1 MIIAIEYKNGRM
13 KEFDTSAFTATN
25 AMSAGDKTARNVMTE
40 LDLRLD
46 LVNEVGLRL
55 DFYWYDA
62 TPQGQRVDI
71 PGLTDSKG
79 DPVSLTSASRRLG
92 TSVLL
97 CSREGIKQISRII
110 VQRANG
116 TVDALWRQGT
126 GDWLI
131 NGARFEAQRVLS
143 YTDSN
148 VTSMN
153 SQAVF
158 VFKYMKKA
166 NPLMS
171 EEEICDLIGYPLD
184 AYKEIQLDEAK
195 NAEGIVGAEL
205 IESDDGEDSEY
216 LRFRRPQPSI
226 LPPTP
231 PSESI
236 SPWTMMMTDSMT
248 MRTLCLMSDICHDRR
263 IHDIL
268 NVLA

>member
-1 MIIAIEYKNGRM
+1 MIIAIEYKGGRV

-46 LVNEVGLRL
+46 LVDTVGLRL

-62 TPQGQRVDI
+62 APQGERVDI
-71 PGLTDSKG
+71 PGLMDSKG
-79 DPVSLTSASRRLG
+79 DPVSLTAAARRLG

-97 CSREGIKQISRII
+97 CSREGIKRISRII

-116 TVDALWRQGT
+116 TVDALWRQGS

-131 NGARFEAQRVLS
+131 NGAKFEAQRVLS

-148 VTSMN
+148 VSSMN

-166 NPLMS
+166 NPSLTDA
-171 EEEICDLIGYPLD
+171 EICELIGYPLD
-184 AYKEIQLDEAK
+184 AYKEIQLDESK
-195 NAEGIVGAEL
+195 NAEKTTGAEL
-205 IESDDGEDSEY
+205 IMADDGGDPILLSDPEAAESDGSAAADPSDSTSDSSFGRHFAVEDDGDAFDEDEDS
-216 LRFRRPQPSI
+216 LF
-226 LPPTP
+226 
-231 PSESI
+231 
-236 SPWTMMMTDSMT
+236 D
-248 MRTLCLMSDICHDRR
+248 
-263 IHDIL
+263 
-268 NVLA
+268 V

>member
-13 KEFDTSAFTATN
+13 KEFDTSAFTTTN

-46 LVNEVGLRL
+46 LVDEVGLRL

-62 TPQGQRVDI
+62 TPQGQRVEI

-79 DPVSLTSASRRLG
+79 DPVCLTSASRRLG

-97 CSREGIKQISRII
+97 CSRGGIRQISRVI

-116 TVDALWRQGT
+116 TVDALWRQGS

-143 YTDSN
+143 YTDCN

-166 NPLMS
+166 NPQMTD
-171 EEEICDLIGYPLD
+171 EEICDLIGYPLD
-184 AYKEIQLDEAK
+184 AYKEIQWDEAK
-195 NAEGIVGAEL
+195 NAEEMVGAEL
-205 IESDDGEDSEY
+205 IESDDGGDGRYSTDSLASGPSDSDGGPSLGKHFAVEDDDDTFDDDEDS
-216 LRFRRPQPSI
+216 LF
-226 LPPTP
+226 
-231 PSESI
+231 
-236 SPWTMMMTDSMT
+236 D
-248 MRTLCLMSDICHDRR
+248 
-263 IHDIL
+263 
-268 NVLA
+268 V

>member
-1 MIIAIEYKNGRM
+1 MIIAIEYKGGRV

-46 LVNEVGLRL
+46 LVDTVGLRL

-62 TPQGQRVDI
+62 TPQGERVDI
-71 PGLTDSKG
+71 PGLMDSKG
-79 DPVSLTSASRRLG
+79 DPVSLTAAARRLG

-116 TVDALWRQGT
+116 TVDALWRQGS

-131 NGARFEAQRVLS
+131 NGAKFEAQRVLS

-148 VTSMN
+148 VSSMN

-166 NPLMS
+166 NPSLTDD
-171 EEEICDLIGYPLD
+171 EICELIGYPLD
-184 AYKEIQLDEAK
+184 AYREIQLDEAK
-195 NAEGIVGAEL
+195 NAEEVADAEL
-205 IESDDGEDSEY
+205 IGEDDDDVQSGTE
-216 LRFRRPQPSI
+216 QPDDA
-226 LPPTP
+226 
-231 PSESI
+231 PS
-236 SPWTMMMTDSMT
+236 DSS
-248 MRTLCLMSDICHDRR
+248 LGKHFAVEEDDDAFDDDEDSLFD
-263 IHDIL
+263 
-268 NVLA
+268 V

>member
-46 LVNEVGLRL
+46 LVDKVGLRL

-62 TPQGQRVDI
+62 TPQGERIDI
-71 PGLTDSKG
+71 PGLMDSKG
-79 DPVSLTSASRRLG
+79 DPVSLTAASRRLG

-97 CSREGIKQISRII
+97 CSREGIRQISRII

-116 TVDALWRQGT
+116 TVDALWRQGS

-131 NGARFEAQRVLS
+131 NGAKFEAQRVLS

-148 VTSMN
+148 VSSMN
-153 SQAVF
+153 SQAVS

-166 NPLMS
+166 HPKMKDK
-171 EEEICDLIGYPLD
+171 EICKLIGYPIE
-184 AYKEIQLDEAK
+184 AYKEIQSDEAK
-195 NAEGIVGAEL
+195 NEPNKVNAEL
-205 IESDDGEDSEY
+205 IDSDTDNSFQSAPDSEPLDPDDSSDGDSSLGKHFAVEDDDDGFDDDDDS
-216 LRFRRPQPSI
+216 LF
-226 LPPTP
+226 
-231 PSESI
+231 
-236 SPWTMMMTDSMT
+236 D
-248 MRTLCLMSDICHDRR
+248 
-263 IHDIL
+263 
-268 NVLA
+268 V

>member
-13 KEFDTSAFTATN
+13 KEFDTSAFTTTN

-46 LVNEVGLRL
+46 LVDEVGLRL

-62 TPQGQRVDI
+62 TPQGQRVEI

-79 DPVSLTSASRRLG
+79 DPVCLTSASRRLG

-97 CSREGIKQISRII
+97 CSRGGIRQISRVI

-116 TVDALWRQGT
+116 TVDALWRQGS

-143 YTDSN
+143 YTDCN

-166 NPLMS
+166 NPQMTD
-171 EEEICDLIGYPLD
+171 EEICDLIGYPLD
-184 AYKEIQLDEAK
+184 AYKEIQWDEAK
-195 NAEGIVGAEL
+195 NAEEMVGAEL
-205 IESDDGEDSEY
+205 NESDDGGDERYSTDSLVSGPSDSDGGPCLGKHFAVEDDDDAFDDDEDS
-216 LRFRRPQPSI
+216 LF
-226 LPPTP
+226 
-231 PSESI
+231 
-236 SPWTMMMTDSMT
+236 D
-248 MRTLCLMSDICHDRR
+248 
-263 IHDIL
+263 
-268 NVLA
+268 V

>member
-1 MIIAIEYKNGRM
+1 MIIAIEYKGGRV

-46 LVNEVGLRL
+46 LVDTVGLRL

-62 TPQGQRVDI
+62 TPQGERVDI
-71 PGLTDSKG
+71 PGLMDSKG
-79 DPVSLTSASRRLG
+79 DPVSLTAAARRLG

-116 TVDALWRQGT
+116 TVDALWRQGS

-131 NGARFEAQRVLS
+131 NGAKFEAQRVLS
-143 YTDSN
+143 YTDGN

-158 VFKYMKKA
+158 VFKYMKKTHPMMTD
-166 NPLMS
+166 N
-171 EEEICDLIGYPLD
+171 EICELIGYPLE
-184 AYKEIQLDEAK
+184 AYNEIQLDEATY
-195 NAEGIVGAEL
+195 AEEVTDTEL
-205 IESDDGEDSEY
+205 IGTDDDEAQSGTGRPDDAPSDSSFGKHFAVEDDDDAFDDDEDS
-216 LRFRRPQPSI
+216 LF
-226 LPPTP
+226 
-231 PSESI
+231 
-236 SPWTMMMTDSMT
+236 D
-248 MRTLCLMSDICHDRR
+248 
-263 IHDIL
+263 
-268 NVLA
+268 V

>member
-1 MIIAIEYKNGRM
+1 MIIAIEYKGGRV

-46 LVNEVGLRL
+46 LVDTVGLRL

-62 TPQGQRVDI
+62 TPQGERVDI
-71 PGLTDSKG
+71 PGLMDSKG
-79 DPVSLTSASRRLG
+79 DPVSLTAAARRLG

-116 TVDALWRQGT
+116 TVDALWRQGS

-131 NGARFEAQRVLS
+131 NGAKFEAQRVLS

-148 VTSMN
+148 VSSMN

-166 NPLMS
+166 NPSLTDAK
-171 EEEICDLIGYPLD
+171 ICELIGYPLD
-184 AYKEIQLDEAK
+184 AYMEIQLDEAK
-195 NAEGIVGAEL
+195 NAEEVADAEL
-205 IESDDGEDSEY
+205 IGTDDDEVQSGMEQPDDTPSDSSFGKHFAVEDDDDAFDDDEDS
-216 LRFRRPQPSI
+216 LF
-226 LPPTP
+226 
-231 PSESI
+231 
-236 SPWTMMMTDSMT
+236 D
-248 MRTLCLMSDICHDRR
+248 
-263 IHDIL
+263 
-268 NVLA
+268 V

>member
-1 MIIAIEYKNGRM
+1 MIIAIEYKGGRV

-46 LVNEVGLRL
+46 LVDTVGLRL

-62 TPQGQRVDI
+62 TPQGERVDI
-71 PGLTDSKG
+71 PGLMDSKG
-79 DPVSLTSASRRLG
+79 DPVSLTAAARRLG

-116 TVDALWRQGT
+116 TVDALWRQGS

-131 NGARFEAQRVLS
+131 NGAKFEAQRVLS

-148 VTSMN
+148 VSSMN

-166 NPLMS
+166 NPSLTDV
-171 EEEICDLIGYPLD
+171 EICELIGYPLD
-184 AYKEIQLDEAK
+184 AYMEIQLDEAK
-195 NAEGIVGAEL
+195 NAEEVADAEL
-205 IESDDGEDSEY
+205 IGEDDDEAQSVTG
-216 LRFRRPQPSI
+216 QPDGV
-226 LPPTP
+226 
-231 PSESI
+231 PS
-236 SPWTMMMTDSMT
+236 DSSFGKHFAVEDDDDSFDDDEDS
-248 MRTLCLMSDICHDRR
+248 LFD
-263 IHDIL
+263 
-268 NVLA
+268 V

>member
-46 LVNEVGLRL
+46 LVDKVGLRL

-116 TVDALWRQGT
+116 TVDVLWRQGS

-148 VTSMN
+148 VSSMN
-153 SQAVF
+153 RQAVS
-158 VFKYMKKA
+158 VYKYMKKA
-166 NPLMS
+166 HPQMT
-171 EEEICDLIGYPLD
+171 EEGLCDLIGYPID
-184 AYKEIQLDEAK
+184 AYKEIQLEESINSVEA
-195 NAEGIVGAEL
+195 VGAEL
-205 IESDDGEDSEY
+205 IESDDGGESNYSPEPENPDPSDSPANPSLGKHFAVDEDDDGFDDDEDS
-216 LRFRRPQPSI
+216 LF
-226 LPPTP
+226 
-231 PSESI
+231 
-236 SPWTMMMTDSMT
+236 D
-248 MRTLCLMSDICHDRR
+248 
-263 IHDIL
+263 
-268 NVLA
+268 V

>member
-13 KEFDTSAFTATN
+13 KEFDTSSFTTTN

-46 LVNEVGLRL
+46 LVETAGLRL

-62 TPQGQRVDI
+62 TPQGERVEI
-71 PGLTDSKG
+71 PGLMDSKG
-79 DPVSLTSASRRLG
+79 DPVCLTSASRRLG

-97 CSREGIKQISRII
+97 CSREGIKRISRII

-116 TVDALWRQGT
+116 TVDALWRQGS

-131 NGARFEAQRVLS
+131 NGAKFEAQRVLS
-143 YTDSN
+143 YTDAN

-153 SQAVF
+153 SQAIF

-166 NPLMS
+166 NPTMTD
-171 EEEICDLIGYPLD
+171 EEICRLIGYPLE

-195 NAEGIVGAEL
+195 NAMDVVDADL
-205 IESDDGEDSEY
+205 IESEADNSFQSAHDSETLNSDDSSGGDPSLGKHFAVEDDDDEFDDDEDS
-216 LRFRRPQPSI
+216 LF
-226 LPPTP
+226 
-231 PSESI
+231 
-236 SPWTMMMTDSMT
+236 D
-248 MRTLCLMSDICHDRR
+248 
-263 IHDIL
+263 
-268 NVLA
+268 V

>member
-25 AMSAGDKTARNVMTE
+25 AMSAGDKTARNVLTE

-46 LVNEVGLRL
+46 LVDEVGLRL

-62 TPQGQRVDI
+62 TPQGQSIKID
-71 PGLTDSKG
+71 GLTDSMG
-79 DPVSLTSASRRLG
+79 NPVCLTSAARRLG

-97 CSREGIKQISRII
+97 CSKEGIRQISRII

-116 TVDALWRQGT
+116 TANVLWRQGT

-131 NGARFEAQRVLS
+131 NGARFEAQRVLT

-148 VTSMN
+148 VSSTN

-166 NPLMS
+166 HPLMADD
-171 EEEICDLIGYPLD
+171 EICDLIGYPLD
-184 AYKEIQLDEAK
+184 AYKEIQSEEAK
-195 NAEGIVGAEL
+195 NDQKKVEAEL
-205 IESDDGEDSEY
+205 IESDDGGDSEY
-216 LRFRRPQPSI
+216 PSDSAA
-226 LPPTP
+226 PE
-231 PSESI
+231 PS
-236 SPWTMMMTDSMT
+236 DST
-248 MRTLCLMSDICHDRR
+248 SNPSLGKHFAVDDDDDEFDDDEDSLFD
-263 IHDIL
+263 
-268 NVLA
+268 V

>member
-46 LVNEVGLRL
+46 LVDKVGLRL

-62 TPQGQRVDI
+62 TPQGERIEI
-71 PGLTDSKG
+71 PGLMDSKG
-79 DPVSLTSASRRLG
+79 DPVCLTSASRRLG

-97 CSREGIKQISRII
+97 CSREGIRQISRII

-116 TVDALWRQGT
+116 TVDALWRQGS

-131 NGARFEAQRVLS
+131 NGAKFEAQRVLS
-143 YTDSN
+143 YTDGN
-148 VTSMN
+148 VSSMN

-158 VFKYMKKA
+158 VFKYMKKTH
-166 NPLMS
+166 PMMPDDK
-171 EEEICDLIGYPLD
+171 ICELIGYPLE

-195 NAEGIVGAEL
+195 YAEEVTDAEL
-205 IESDDGEDSEY
+205 IEPDDEEVQSERNQTDIATSDPSLGKHFAVEDDDDGFDDDEDS
-216 LRFRRPQPSI
+216 LF
-226 LPPTP
+226 
-231 PSESI
+231 
-236 SPWTMMMTDSMT
+236 D
-248 MRTLCLMSDICHDRR
+248 
-263 IHDIL
+263 
-268 NVLA
+268 V

>member
-1 MIIAIEYKNGRM
+1 MIIAIEYKGGRV

-46 LVNEVGLRL
+46 LVDTVGLRL

-62 TPQGQRVDI
+62 TPQGERIDI
-71 PGLTDSKG
+71 PGLMDSKG
-79 DPVSLTSASRRLG
+79 DPVSLTAAARRLG

-116 TVDALWRQGT
+116 TVDALWRQGS

-131 NGARFEAQRVLS
+131 NGAKFEAQRVLS

-148 VTSMN
+148 VSSLN

-166 NPLMS
+166 NPTLTDA
-171 EEEICDLIGYPLD
+171 EICELIGYPLD
-184 AYKEIQLDEAK
+184 AYLEIQLDEAK
-195 NAEGIVGAEL
+195 NAEALADAEL
-205 IESDDGEDSEY
+205 IGTDDEAAQSEEGRPDDAPSDSSFGKHFAVEDDDDGFDDDEDS
-216 LRFRRPQPSI
+216 LF
-226 LPPTP
+226 
-231 PSESI
+231 
-236 SPWTMMMTDSMT
+236 D
-248 MRTLCLMSDICHDRR
+248 
-263 IHDIL
+263 
-268 NVLA
+268 V

>member
-1 MIIAIEYKNGRM
+1 MIIAIEYKGGRV

-46 LVNEVGLRL
+46 LVDTVGLRL

-62 TPQGQRVDI
+62 TPQGERVDI
-71 PGLTDSKG
+71 PGLMDSKG
-79 DPVSLTSASRRLG
+79 DPVSLTAAARRLG

-116 TVDALWRQGT
+116 TVDALWRQGS

-131 NGARFEAQRVLS
+131 NGAKFEAQRVLS

-148 VTSMN
+148 VSSMN

-166 NPLMS
+166 NPSLTDA
-171 EEEICDLIGYPLD
+171 EICELIGYPLD
-184 AYKEIQLDEAK
+184 AYMEIQLDEAK
-195 NAEGIVGAEL
+195 NAEEVADAEL
-205 IESDDGEDSEY
+205 IGTDDDEAQSGTGRPDDAPSDSSFGKHFAVEDDDDAFDDDEDS
-216 LRFRRPQPSI
+216 LF
-226 LPPTP
+226 
-231 PSESI
+231 
-236 SPWTMMMTDSMT
+236 D
-248 MRTLCLMSDICHDRR
+248 
-263 IHDIL
+263 
-268 NVLA
+268 V

>member
-13 KEFDTSAFTATN
+13 KEFDTSAFTTTN

-46 LVNEVGLRL
+46 LVDKVGLRL

-62 TPQGQRVDI
+62 TPQGQRVEI
-71 PGLTDSKG
+71 KGLTDSMG
-79 DPVSLTSASRRLG
+79 NPVTLTSAARRLG

-97 CSREGIKQISRII
+97 CSKEGLNQVSRVI

-116 TVDALWRQGT
+116 TVDALWRQGS

-131 NGARFEAQRVLS
+131 NGAKFEAQRVLS
-143 YTDSN
+143 YTDTKF
-148 VTSMN
+148 TSMN

-166 NPLMS
+166 NPLMT
-171 EEEICDLIGYPLD
+171 EEEICDLIGYPLE

-195 NAEGIVGAEL
+195 NAEETTGAEL
-205 IESDDGEDSEY
+205 IESDDGGDSDYSPEIENPNPSDSPANSSLGKHFAVDEDDDGFDDDEDS
-216 LRFRRPQPSI
+216 LF
-226 LPPTP
+226 
-231 PSESI
+231 
-236 SPWTMMMTDSMT
+236 D
-248 MRTLCLMSDICHDRR
+248 
-263 IHDIL
+263 
-268 NVLA
+268 V

>member
-13 KEFDTSAFTATN
+13 KEFDTSAFTTTN

-46 LVNEVGLRL
+46 LVDKVGLRL

-62 TPQGQRVDI
+62 TPQGQRVEI
-71 PGLTDSKG
+71 KGLTDSMG
-79 DPVSLTSASRRLG
+79 NPVTLTSAARRLG

-97 CSREGIKQISRII
+97 CSKEGLNQVSRVI

-116 TVDALWRQGT
+116 TVDALWRQGS

-131 NGARFEAQRVLS
+131 NGAKFEAQRVLS
-143 YTDSN
+143 YTDTKF
-148 VTSMN
+148 TSMN

-166 NPLMS
+166 NPLMT
-171 EEEICDLIGYPLD
+171 EEEICDHIGYPLE

-195 NAEGIVGAEL
+195 NAEETTGAEL
-205 IESDDGEDSEY
+205 IESDDGGDSDYSPEIENPDPFDSPANPSLGKHFAVDEDDDGFDDDEDS
-216 LRFRRPQPSI
+216 LF
-226 LPPTP
+226 
-231 PSESI
+231 
-236 SPWTMMMTDSMT
+236 D
-248 MRTLCLMSDICHDRR
+248 
-263 IHDIL
+263 
-268 NVLA
+268 V

>member
-1 MIIAIEYKNGRM
+1 MIIAIEYKGGRV

-46 LVNEVGLRL
+46 LVDTVGLRL

-62 TPQGQRVDI
+62 TPQGERVDI
-71 PGLTDSKG
+71 PGLMDSKG
-79 DPVSLTSASRRLG
+79 DPVSLTAAARRLG

-116 TVDALWRQGT
+116 TVDALWRQGS

-131 NGARFEAQRVLS
+131 NGAKFEAQRVLS
-143 YTDSN
+143 YTDGN

-158 VFKYMKKA
+158 VFKYMKKTH
-166 NPLMS
+166 PTMTDD
-171 EEEICDLIGYPLD
+171 EICELIGYPLA
-184 AYKEIQLDEAK
+184 AYNEIQLDEAK
-195 NAEGIVGAEL
+195 YAEEVTDAEL
-205 IESDDGEDSEY
+205 IGEDDDDAQSDTG
-216 LRFRRPQPSI
+216 QPDD
-226 LPPTP
+226 TP
-231 PSESI
+231 S
-236 SPWTMMMTDSMT
+236 DSSFGKHFAVEDDDDAFDDDEDS
-248 MRTLCLMSDICHDRR
+248 LFD
-263 IHDIL
+263 
-268 NVLA
+268 V

>member
-13 KEFDTSAFTATN
+13 KEFDTSSFTTTN

-46 LVNEVGLRL
+46 LVETVGLRL

-62 TPQGQRVDI
+62 TPQGERVDI
-71 PGLTDSKG
+71 PGLMDSKG
-79 DPVSLTSASRRLG
+79 DPVSLTAASRRLG

-97 CSREGIKQISRII
+97 CSREGIKRISRII

-116 TVDALWRQGT
+116 TVDALWRQGS

-131 NGARFEAQRVLS
+131 NGAKFEAQRVLS
-143 YTDSN
+143 YTDAN

-153 SQAVF
+153 SQAIF

-166 NPLMS
+166 NPTMTD
-171 EEEICDLIGYPLD
+171 EEICRLIGYPLE

-195 NAEGIVGAEL
+195 NAEDVVNAEL
-205 IESDDGEDSEY
+205 IESDDEGDVSYSTDSSASGPSDSED
-216 LRFRRPQPSI
+216 
-226 LPPTP
+226 
-231 PSESI
+231 
-236 SPWTMMMTDSMT
+236 DSSFGKHFAVEDDDDEFDDDDDS
-248 MRTLCLMSDICHDRR
+248 LFD
-263 IHDIL
+263 
-268 NVLA
+268 V

>member
-116 TVDALWRQGT
+116 TVDALWRQGY
-126 GDWLI
+126 GRLAHQR
-131 NGARFEAQRVLS
+131 GEVRGSARAFLHGQQRHFDEFPSGVRLQV
-143 YTDSN
+143 Y
-148 VTSMN
+148 
-153 SQAVF
+153 
-158 VFKYMKKA
+158 
-166 NPLMS
+166 
-171 EEEICDLIGYPLD
+171 EEG
-184 AYKEIQLDEAK
+184 
-195 NAEGIVGAEL
+195 
-205 IESDDGEDSEY
+205 
-216 LRFRRPQPSI
+216 
-226 LPPTP
+226 
-231 PSESI
+231 
-236 SPWTMMMTDSMT
+236 
-248 MRTLCLMSDICHDRR
+248 
-263 IHDIL
+263 
-268 NVLA
+268 

>member
-1 MIIAIEYKNGRM
+1 MIIAIEYKGGRV

-46 LVNEVGLRL
+46 LVDTVGLRL

-62 TPQGQRVDI
+62 TPQGERVDI
-71 PGLTDSKG
+71 PGLMDSKG
-79 DPVSLTSASRRLG
+79 DPVSLTAAARRLG

-97 CSREGIKQISRII
+97 CSRAGIKQISRII

-116 TVDALWRQGT
+116 TVDALWRQGS

-131 NGARFEAQRVLS
+131 NGAKFEAQRVLS

-148 VTSMN
+148 VSSMN

-166 NPLMS
+166 NPSLTDA
-171 EEEICDLIGYPLD
+171 EICELIGYPLD
-184 AYKEIQLDEAK
+184 AYMEIQLDEAK
-195 NAEGIVGAEL
+195 NAEEVADAEL
-205 IESDDGEDSEY
+205 IGTDDDDAQSGAGQPHGAPSDSSFGKHFAVEDDDDAFDDDEDS
-216 LRFRRPQPSI
+216 LF
-226 LPPTP
+226 
-231 PSESI
+231 
-236 SPWTMMMTDSMT
+236 D
-248 MRTLCLMSDICHDRR
+248 
-263 IHDIL
+263 
-268 NVLA
+268 V

>member
-1 MIIAIEYKNGRM
+1 MIIAIEYKGGRV

-46 LVNEVGLRL
+46 LVDTVGLRL

-62 TPQGQRVDI
+62 TPQGERVDI
-71 PGLTDSKG
+71 PGLMDSKG
-79 DPVSLTSASRRLG
+79 DPVSLTAAARRLG

-131 NGARFEAQRVLS
+131 NGAKFEAQRVLS

-148 VTSMN
+148 VSSMN

-166 NPLMS
+166 NPSLTDA
-171 EEEICDLIGYPLD
+171 EICELIGYPLD
-184 AYKEIQLDEAK
+184 AYMEIQLDEAK
-195 NAEGIVGAEL
+195 NAEEVADAEL
-205 IESDDGEDSEY
+205 IGTDDDEVQSGMEQPDDTPSDSSFGKHFAVEDDDDAFDDDEDS
-216 LRFRRPQPSI
+216 LF
-226 LPPTP
+226 
-231 PSESI
+231 
-236 SPWTMMMTDSMT
+236 D
-248 MRTLCLMSDICHDRR
+248 
-263 IHDIL
+263 
-268 NVLA
+268 V